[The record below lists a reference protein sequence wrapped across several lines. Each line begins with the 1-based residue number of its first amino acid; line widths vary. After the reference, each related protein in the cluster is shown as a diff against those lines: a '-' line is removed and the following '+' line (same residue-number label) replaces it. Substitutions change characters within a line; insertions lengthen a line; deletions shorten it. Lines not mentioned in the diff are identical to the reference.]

1 MAIEIKPKFA
11 CLSCLSQED
20 AERLIHK
27 RIVRIVADVRCL
39 TLVLEDGTTLLISI
53 DCGDFIGSVEVVEP

>member
-27 RIVRIVADVRCL
+27 RIIRIVSAPSCL
-39 TLVLEDGTTLLISI
+39 TLVLEDGTTLLTFI
-53 DCGDFIGSVEVVEP
+53 DCGDFIGRVEAVEP